1 MKITILGSGGGEGY
15 PATFCGCE
23 HCNTAR
29 AVGGKSIRTL
39 SQTLINDDLLID
51 YPNDSAEH
59 ARRHKLNFGNIE
71 NLLITHGHLDH
82 FNPYEIYLR
91 GDCYAHNLKYPEFN
105 IYGSAPIKKLFD
117 VVASA
122 YGAPES
128 ILKTVNINEILAY
141 ETKKIGRYT
150 VTALPAKH
158 APYLTP
164 LNYIIE
170 CDGKTLIYFH
180 DTGFPNTEVLDF
192 IKGQERFRRVD
203 CVMLDATMGV
213 ADNPDTSMHMS
224 FEQNKRLAGL
234 LKKLGIADDHT
245 RFIANHITHNNAET
259 HEKIE
264 EIFAGTPIEVSY
276 DGLVIEL

>member
-15 PATFCGCE
+15 PATFCGCD

-29 AVGGKSIRTL
+29 RVGGKSIRTL

-51 YPNDSAEH
+51 YPHDSADH
-59 ARRHKLNFGNIE
+59 ARRFGLNLGNVE
-71 NLLITHGHLDH
+71 SLLVTHGHSDH
-82 FNPYEIYLR
+82 FYPCEFFLR
-91 GDCYAHNLKYPEFN
+91 GGCYAHELKFSEFN
-105 IYGSAPIKKLFD
+105 IYGSAPVKNIFD
-117 VVASA
+117 ATAAAYSA
-122 YGAPES
+122 HQS
-128 ILKTVNINEILAY
+128 ILETIKVNEILVY

-158 APYLTP
+158 ATHLSP

-170 CDGKTLIYFH
+170 CDGKILIYFH
-180 DTGFPNTEVLDF
+180 DTGFPNIEVLDF
-192 IKGQERFRRVD
+192 IKGKEKWRRVD
-203 CVMLDATMGV
+203 CVMMDATMGV
-213 ADNPDTSMHMS
+213 ADIPDTSGHMS
-224 FEQNKRLAGL
+224 FAQDKRLVEL
-234 LKKLGIADDHT
+234 LKKLDIADDHT

-259 HEKIE
+259 HEKVE